1 MTIKIKDAIL
11 AQSAVYTHQY
21 PEEQLRE
28 IVLLGRSN
36 VGKSSLI
43 NSLIQ
48 RKNLARTSSQPG
60 KTRLIN
66 FYRVQTSSELGEKA
80 FYLVDL
86 PGYGYAKA
94 AQTEREKWLG
104 MIDKFLMQNPE
115 NKFCWQ
121 IVDIR
126 HAPSVQDLQMCRILK
141 DAGYRHLIIATK
153 ADKISKSARAKNLL
167 VIQKDL
173 QVGPEDIFTFSS
185 ETKEGRDELLEIA
198 KSFIWEVDA

>member
-21 PEEQLRE
+21 PEEQLPQV
-28 IVLLGRSN
+28 VLLGRSN

-43 NSLIQ
+43 NTLIQ

-66 FYRVQTSSELGEKA
+66 FYRVQTSSERGDKP

-86 PGYGYAKA
+86 PGYGYAKV
-94 AQTEREKWLG
+94 AQSERGKWLG
-104 MIDKFLMQNPE
+104 MIDKFLMQDPQ

-126 HAPSVQDLQMCRILK
+126 HAPSALDLQMCLILR
-141 DAGYRHLIIATK
+141 DAGYRLLIIATK
-153 ADKISKSARAKNLL
+153 ADKISKNARAKNLAI
-167 VIQKDL
+167 IQKDL
-173 QVGPEDIFTFSS
+173 QIGPEDILTFSS
-185 ETKEGRDELLEIA
+185 QTKEGRDELLEFA
-198 KSFIWEVDA
+198 ERFIWEVDS